1 MIGIRFLV
9 LGKNECPTTY
19 NLQPSTYNLFKMNNN
34 LIQYIYGIADNSLI
48 LGQRLGELCGHG
60 PSLET
65 DIAMTN
71 ISLDLFGQVRS
82 YFQYAAKL
90 IGGDA
95 TEDTIAF
102 LRKEREY
109 KNVLLV
115 EQPNQDFASSIARQ
129 FLFDVYHLLVLEEL
143 QNSKDETLSA
153 IAKKSIKE
161 VSYHTRFSSDWIRRL
176 GDGTEESHNR
186 IQTAINDLWIFT
198 DELFHQTDA
207 DKAMVTEGIGVD
219 VTLLKANYFKK
230 VNEILEEATLQI
242 PTIEYFQKGG
252 KQGIHSEHMG
262 YLLAQMQYM
271 QLAYPNMN
279 W

>member
-1 MIGIRFLV
+1 VIGIRFLV
-9 LGKNECPTTY
+9 VGKNECPTTY
-19 NLQPSTYNLFKMNNN
+19 NLQPTTYNLFKMNNN
-34 LIQYIYGIADNSLI
+34 LIQYIFGIADNSLI

-82 YFQYAAKL
+82 YYQYAAKL

-115 EQPNQDFASSIARQ
+115 EQPNQDFANSIARQ

-176 GDGTEESHNR
+176 GDGTEESHNK

-207 DKAMVTEGIGVD
+207 DKTMVADGIGVD

>member
-1 MIGIRFLV
+1 MLQRL
-9 LGKNECPTTY
+9 TT
-19 NLQPSTYNLFKMNNN
+19 NDLKLMTNN
-34 LIQYIYGIADNSLI
+34 LVQYIYGIADNALI

-71 ISLDLFGQVRS
+71 ISLDLLGQVRS
-82 YFQYAAKL
+82 YYQYAAKL
-90 IGGDA
+90 IGDDA

-102 LRKEREY
+102 LRKERDY

-115 EQPNQDFASSIARQ
+115 EQPNTDFAYSITRQ
-129 FLFDVYHLLVLEEL
+129 FLFDMFHLLLLEEL
-143 QNSKDETLSA
+143 QNSSDATLSA

-186 IQTAINDLWIFT
+186 IQEAMNHLWAFT

-207 DKAMVTEGIGVD
+207 DKAMVSEGIGVD
-219 VTLLKANYFKK
+219 VTKLKDAFYKK
-230 VNEILEEATLQI
+230 VSAILIESTLQT
-242 PTIEYFQKGG
+242 PNLQYFQKGG
-252 KQGIHSEHMG
+252 KNGIHSEHMG
-262 YLLAQMQYM
+262 YILTEMQFM
-271 QLAYPNMN
+271 QRAYPNMN

>member
-1 MIGIRFLV
+1 
-9 LGKNECPTTY
+9 
-19 NLQPSTYNLFKMNNN
+19 MNNN

-65 DIAMTN
+65 DIALTN

-82 YFQYAAKL
+82 YYQYAAK
-90 IGGDA
+90 IQGNDT

-115 EQPNQDFASSIARQ
+115 EQPNTDFAYSITRQ
-129 FLFDVYHLLVLEEL
+129 FLFDMFHIELLNEL
-143 QNSKDETLSA
+143 QNSKDEILAA

-161 VSYHTRFSSDWIRRL
+161 VSYHVRFSSDWMRRL
-176 GDGTEESHNR
+176 GDGTEESNQR
-186 IQTAINDLWIFT
+186 VQTAVNDLWVFT

-207 DKAMVTEGIGVD
+207 DKAMVSEGIGVD
-219 VTLLKANYFKK
+219 VTQLKQSYYQK
-230 VNEILEEATLQI
+230 VSAILEEATI
-242 PTIEYFQKGG
+242 EVPKIEYFQKGG
-252 KQGIHSEHMG
+252 KQGIHSEYMG
-262 YLLAQMQYM
+262 YILTEMQYM
-271 QLAYPNMN
+271 QRTYPNMN

>member
-1 MIGIRFLV
+1 
-9 LGKNECPTTY
+9 
-19 NLQPSTYNLFKMNNN
+19 MNNN

-65 DIAMTN
+65 DIALTN

-82 YFQYAAKL
+82 YFQYAAK
-90 IGGDA
+90 IQVNDT

-115 EQPNQDFASSIARQ
+115 EQPNTDFAYSITRQ
-129 FLFDVYHLLVLEEL
+129 FLFDMFHIELLNEL
-143 QNSKDETLSA
+143 QNSKDETLAA

-161 VSYHTRFSSDWIRRL
+161 VSYHVRFSSDWMRRL
-176 GDGTEESHNR
+176 GDGTAESNQR
-186 IQTAINDLWIFT
+186 VQSAVNDLWVFT

-207 DKAMVTEGIGVD
+207 DKAMVSEGIGVD
-219 VTLLKANYFKK
+219 VTQIKQSYYQK
-230 VNEILEEATLQI
+230 VSAILEEATI
-242 PTIEYFQKGG
+242 EVPKIEYFQKGG
-252 KQGIHSEHMG
+252 KQGIHSEYMG
-262 YLLAQMQYM
+262 YILTEMQYM
-271 QLAYPNMN
+271 QRTYPNMN

>member
-1 MIGIRFLV
+1 M
-9 LGKNECPTTY
+9 KE
-19 NLQPSTYNLFKMNNN
+19 N

-71 ISLDLFGQVRS
+71 ISLDLLGQVRS
-82 YFQYAAKL
+82 YYQYAAKI
-90 IGGDA
+90 IGNDA

-115 EQPNQDFASSIARQ
+115 EQPNRDFAYAIARQ
-129 FLFDVYHLLVLEEL
+129 FLFDNFHLLLLQEL
-143 QNSKDETLSA
+143 QNSKDEMLAA
-153 IAKKSIKE
+153 IAAKSIKE
-161 VSYHTRFSSDWIRRL
+161 VSYHVRFSTDWIKRL

-186 IQTAINDLWIFT
+186 IQTALNDLWIFT
-198 DELFHQTDA
+198 DELFHKTEA
-207 DKAMVTEGIGVD
+207 DKVMIGEGIGVD
-219 VTLLKANYFKK
+219 VAPLKEVFYGKIR
-230 VNEILEEATLQI
+230 EILEEATLETPYIQ
-242 PTIEYFQKGG
+242 YFQKGG
-252 KQGIHSEHMG
+252 KLGIHSEHMG
-262 YLLAQMQYM
+262 YILTELQYM
-271 QLAYPNMN
+271 QRTYPNME